1 MALFGLKS
9 SPTALRTRS
18 HSIQPCLV
26 SPKRGACFAATSR
39 LPVRLICPK
48 EILRRIPPR
57 TLCFSRRRGAVAS
70 LEPWQR
76 RLRARPSSAFLQD
89 SDNTHMPRD
98 LSFLNRTDFF
108 RKSRSSRR
116 VGSRNVG
123 PLHLGPRKQLL
134 PAHRHRKSDR
144 ESATKDR

>member
-1 MALFGLKS
+1 MNRLSTITTHTLSAAALVNCHS
-9 SPTALRTRS
+9 SGPFRIEILSHCARTRS
-18 HSIQPCLV
+18 HSIQPCPV

-89 SDNTHMPRD
+89 SDKTHVCHAISPSLTEPIFSGNLEARGGWD
-98 LSFLNRTDFF
+98 
-108 RKSRSSRR
+108 
-116 VGSRNVG
+116 
-123 PLHLGPRKQLL
+123 H
-134 PAHRHRKSDR
+134 
-144 ESATKDR
+144 AT